1 MKKIIVRSVFS
12 AMFSVSVCMLFLGG
26 IIPGLSLRGGIPC
39 AFAAS
44 FAGSLLAATASRT
57 GRGETG
63 GKKEE
68 KAGTPDGR
76 PDRESSAAAPGA
88 AGKRGYEVYLRV
100 VRYMEEKKPY
110 LEESIGLE
118 KLSRAVFSNKAYVS
132 KNINYYAGRNFR
144 QFVNWYRIQHAIG
157 LLKEDPH
164 LKMEDVST
172 LSGFHT
178 TVSFNM
184 AFRLFEGKTPTQWL
198 EEYVD
203 SLRKR

>member
-118 KLSRAVFSNKAYVS
+118 ELSRAGKLILEKAVIRIPEEELFVS
-132 KNINYYAGRNFR
+132 DWI
-144 QFVNWYRIQHAIG
+144 
-157 LLKEDPH
+157 
-164 LKMEDVST
+164 VS
-172 LSGFHT
+172 
-178 TVSFNM
+178 
-184 AFRLFEGKTPTQWL
+184 RLFP
-198 EEYVD
+198 EY
-203 SLRKR
+203 RA

>member
-100 VRYMEEKKPY
+100 QICHQKKN
-110 LEESIGLE
+110 EM
-118 KLSRAVFSNKAYVS
+118 